1 VELFLGAAKKAAP
14 KKVGTESPTRSFYEG
29 TRPNNLK
36 FIYRKIY
43 LYIMTQNADDDLVE
57 YGFRRV
63 IITITAVLCALLE
76 IVDTTIVN
84 VALNNMRGS
93 LGATLTD
100 IAWVITAYAIA
111 NVIVIP
117 MTSWLSQQFGRR
129 NYFAASI
136 IIFTVA
142 SFLCGNAD
150 NIWEL
155 VAFRFIQG
163 LGGGALLVTA
173 QTIITE
179 SYPAAKRGMAQAIYG
194 MGVIVGP
201 TLGPPLG
208 GYIVDHFSW
217 PYIFYINI
225 PIGII
230 AAILTMMFVKSP
242 KYGDKLKA
250 SQVDWW
256 GIFFLASFIGSLQ
269 FVLEHGQQDDWFND
283 SLITGLS
290 VVSLFGLLLF
300 IQRELT
306 YKHPIVNLKVLKNTN
321 LRVGTIMSFIMGFGL
336 YGSTFI
342 VPIYTQSVLGW
353 SATDAGLLLI
363 PSSITTGIMMPFIGK
378 MIQRG
383 VPQAYMVAV
392 GFLIF
397 FFFTFWM
404 HNIITPDTS
413 ADEMFWPLILRGVG
427 LGLLFVPIT
436 TLSLSTLKGKQI
448 GEGAAFTGMMRQ
460 LGGSFGIAII
470 TTFMAIFNQQHRVN
484 LISHLDQTSFQV
496 QQTVQGMQQSF
507 MAKGFT
513 FNQAL
518 AKAYKAIEFKVM
530 VQSSVLTYM
539 DIFMYL
545 GILFLLCIPFILMI
559 KKGKNKIDPAD
570 AMH

>member
-1 VELFLGAAKKAAP
+1 MVIEQD
-14 KKVGTESPTRSFYEG
+14 S
-29 TRPNNLK
+29 
-36 FIYRKIY
+36 
-43 LYIMTQNADDDLVE
+43 LVE

-100 IAWVITAYAIA
+100 VAWVITAYAIA
-111 NVIVIP
+111 NVIIIP

-129 NYFAASI
+129 NYFATSI

-142 SFLCGNAD
+142 SFMCGNAT

-179 SYPAAKRGMAQAIYG
+179 SYPIAKRGMAQAIYG

-208 GYIVDHFSW
+208 GYFVDHFSW

-230 AAILTMMFVKSP
+230 ATFLTLAFVRSP
-242 KYGDKLKA
+242 KYGEKLKA

-256 GIFFLASFIGSLQ
+256 GIAFLAVFVGSLQ

-283 SLITGLS
+283 RTITLLTAVSASGLM
-290 VVSLFGLLLF
+290 LF
-300 IQRELT
+300 IWRELT
-306 YKHPIVNLKVLKNTN
+306 YKHPIVNLSVLKNIN
-321 LRVGTIMSFIMGFGL
+321 LRVGVVMSFVLGFGL
-336 YGSTFI
+336 YSSTFI
-342 VPIYTQSVLGW
+342 IPIYTQSVLGW
-353 SATDAGLLLI
+353 SALDAGLILI
-363 PSSITTGIMMPFIGK
+363 PSSITTGIMMPMIGK

-383 VPQAYMVAV
+383 IPQAYMVAL
-392 GFLIF
+392 GFLAF
-397 FFFTFWM
+397 FVFTYWM
-404 HNIITPDTS
+404 YNVVTPDTG
-413 ADEMFWPLILRGVG
+413 EEHIFWPLILRGVG

-436 TLSLSTLKGKQI
+436 TLSLSTLQGKEI

-470 TTFMAIFNQQHRVN
+470 TTFIARFNQEHRVN
-484 LISHLDQTSFQV
+484 LVSNLDKTNFAV
-496 QQTVQGMQQSF
+496 QQRVLQLQQGF
-507 MAKGFT
+507 MNKGFST
-513 FNQAL
+513 NESL
-518 AKAYKAIEFKVM
+518 NKAYQVM
-530 VQSSVLTYM
+530 DYGVMKQSSVLTFV
-539 DIFMYL
+539 DIFYYL
-545 GILFLLCIPFILMI
+545 GILFLLCIPFVLII
-559 KKGKNKIDPAD
+559 KKRN
-570 AMH
+570 

>member
-1 VELFLGAAKKAAP
+1 MAKAA
-14 KKVGTESPTRSFYEG
+14 VV
-29 TRPNNLK
+29 
-36 FIYRKIY
+36 
-43 LYIMTQNADDDLVE
+43 QDDLVE
-57 YGFRRV
+57 YGFRRI

-93 LGATLTD
+93 LGASLTD
-100 IAWVITAYAIA
+100 VAWVITAYAIA

-142 SFLCGNAD
+142 SFMCGNAD

-179 SYPAAKRGMAQAIYG
+179 SYPIEKRGMAQAIYG

-208 GYIVDHFSW
+208 GYLVDHFSW
-217 PYIFYINI
+217 PYIFYINV

-230 AAILTMMFVKSP
+230 AALLTLTFVRSP
-242 KYGDKLKA
+242 KYGEKLKA
-250 SQVDWW
+250 NQVDWI
-256 GIFFLASFIGSLQ
+256 GIVLLSAFIGSLQ
-269 FVLEHGQQDDWFND
+269 YILEHGQQDDWFND
-283 SLITGLS
+283 NTIKTLS
-290 VVSLFGLLLF
+290 VISGLGLFFF
-300 IQRELT
+300 IWRQLT
-306 YKHPIVNLKVLKNTN
+306 YAFPIVNLKVLKDSN
-321 LRVGTIMSFIMGFGL
+321 LRVGVIMSFIMGFGL

-342 VPIYTQSVLGW
+342 IPIYTQSILGW
-353 SATDAGLLLI
+353 TATDAGLLLV
-363 PSSITTGIMMPFIGK
+363 PSSITVAIMMPMIGQL
-378 MIQRG
+378 IQRG
-383 VPQAYMVAV
+383 VPQTYLVAL
-392 GFLIF
+392 GFLAFFIF
-397 FFFTFWM
+397 TYWM
-404 HNIITPDTS
+404 HNIMTPDTG
-413 ADEMFWPLILRGVG
+413 EEHMFWPLIVRGLG

-436 TLSLSTLKGKQI
+436 TLSLSGLKGKSI

-470 TTFMAIFNQQHRVN
+470 TTFLARFGQEHRVN
-484 LISHLDQTSFQV
+484 LIAHLDMTKVNV
-496 QQTVQGMQQSF
+496 QDRLHALQRGF
-507 MAKGFT
+507 MAKGFSPDV
-513 FNQAL
+513 AL
-518 AKAYKAIEFKVM
+518 QKAYKVLDFGVTK
-530 VQSSVLTYM
+530 QSTVLSYM
-539 DIFMYL
+539 DVFLYL
-545 GILFLLCIPFILMI
+545 GVLFLICIPFILLI
-559 KKGKNKIDPAD
+559 KQNKKNKVDLSE

>member
-1 VELFLGAAKKAAP
+1 MATAA
-14 KKVGTESPTRSFYEG
+14 VVQE
-29 TRPNNLK
+29 
-36 FIYRKIY
+36 
-43 LYIMTQNADDDLVE
+43 DLVE

-93 LGATLTD
+93 LGASLTD
-100 IAWVITAYAIA
+100 VAWVITAYAIA

-142 SFLCGNAD
+142 SFMCGNAD

-179 SYPAAKRGMAQAIYG
+179 SYPLEKRGMAQAIYG

-208 GYIVDHFSW
+208 GYLVDHFSW
-217 PYIFYINI
+217 PYIFYINV

-230 AAILTMMFVKSP
+230 ATLLTLSFVRSP
-242 KYGDKLKA
+242 KYGEKLKA
-250 SQVDWW
+250 NQVDWI
-256 GIFFLASFIGSLQ
+256 GIVLLSAFIGSLQ
-269 FVLEHGQQDDWFND
+269 YVLEHGQQDDWFND
-283 SLITGLS
+283 EWIVRLS
-290 VVSLFGLLLF
+290 VISMVGLFFF
-300 IQRELT
+300 IWRQLT
-306 YKHPIVNLKVLKNTN
+306 YQYPIVNLKVLKDSN
-321 LRVGTIMSFIMGFGL
+321 LRVGVIMSFIMGFGL

-342 VPIYTQSVLGW
+342 IPIYTQSILGW
-353 SATDAGLLLI
+353 TATDAGLLLV
-363 PSSITTGIMMPFIGK
+363 PSSITVAIMMPFIGR
-378 MIQRG
+378 MIQKG
-383 VPQAYMVAV
+383 VPQTYLVAL
-392 GFLIF
+392 GFMAFFIF
-397 FFFTFWM
+397 TYWM
-404 HNIITPDTS
+404 HNIMTPDTG
-413 ADEMFWPLILRGVG
+413 EEHMFWPLIVRGLG

-436 TLSLSTLKGKQI
+436 TLSLSGLKGKSI

-470 TTFMAIFNQQHRVN
+470 TTFLARFGQEHRMN
-484 LISHLDQTSFQV
+484 LIGYLDPTRVAV
-496 QQTVQGMQQSF
+496 QEKIHGLQSAF
-507 MAKGFT
+507 IAKGFSPEI
-513 FNQAL
+513 AL
-518 AKAYKAIEFKVM
+518 QKAYKVLEMGITK
-530 VQSSVLTYM
+530 QSTVLSYM
-539 DIFMYL
+539 DVFLYL
-545 GILFLLCIPFILMI
+545 GTLFLVCIPFILLI
-559 KKGKNKIDPAD
+559 KKGKNKVDVSD

>member
-1 VELFLGAAKKAAP
+1 
-14 KKVGTESPTRSFYEG
+14 
-29 TRPNNLK
+29 
-36 FIYRKIY
+36 
-43 LYIMTQNADDDLVE
+43 MTITGEDDLVE

-63 IITITAVLCALLE
+63 IITITAVLCAMLE
-76 IVDTTIVN
+76 IVDVTIVN

-93 LGATLTD
+93 LGASLTD
-100 IAWVITAYAIA
+100 VAWVITAYAIA
-111 NVIVIP
+111 NVIIIP

-179 SYPAAKRGMAQAIYG
+179 SYPVAKRGMAQAIYG

-225 PIGII
+225 PLGII
-230 AAILTMMFVKSP
+230 ATLLTLSFVKSP
-242 KYGDKLKA
+242 KYGEKLKA
-250 SQVDWW
+250 SQVDWI
-256 GIFFLASFIGSLQ
+256 GIVLLTAFIGSLQ
-269 FVLEHGQQDDWFND
+269 YVLEHGQQDDWFNNPT
-283 SLITGLS
+283 IIALS
-290 VVSLFGLLLF
+290 TISVFGLILF
-300 IQRELT
+300 IWRELT
-306 YKHPIVNLKVLKNTN
+306 YQYPIVNLRVLKDTN
-321 LRVGTIMSFIMGFGL
+321 LRVGTIMCFILGFGL
-336 YGSTFI
+336 YGSTFLI
-342 VPIYTQSVLGW
+342 PIYTQSVLGW
-353 SATDAGLLLI
+353 SALDAGLLLI

-383 VPQAYMVAV
+383 IPQSYMVAA
-392 GFLIF
+392 GFFVF
-397 FFFTFWM
+397 FLFTFWM
-404 HNIITPDTS
+404 QQVITPDS
-413 ADEMFWPLILRGVG
+413 GEEHMFWPLILRGVG

-436 TLSLSTLKGKQI
+436 TLSLSTLKGKSI

-470 TTFMAIFNQQHRVN
+470 TTFIARFNQEHRVN
-484 LISHLDQTSFQV
+484 LVSNLDKTSFEV
-496 QQTVQGMQQSF
+496 QQTVQQLKMGF
-507 MAKGFT
+507 MSKGFT
-513 FNQAL
+513 ENESL
-518 AKAYKAIEFKVM
+518 AKAYKAIEYKVM
-530 VQSSVLTYM
+530 IQSNVMSYM
-539 DIFMYL
+539 DIFIYL
-545 GILFLLCIPFILMI
+545 GALFLICIPFILLI
-559 KKGKNKIDPAD
+559 KRGKNKINPAD

>member
-1 VELFLGAAKKAAP
+1 MVQAG
-14 KKVGTESPTRSFYEG
+14 
-29 TRPNNLK
+29 
-36 FIYRKIY
+36 
-43 LYIMTQNADDDLVE
+43 DDDLVE
-57 YGFRRV
+57 YGYRRI
-63 IITITAVLCALLE
+63 IITITAVLCAMLE

-93 LGATLTD
+93 LGASLTD
-100 IAWVITAYAIA
+100 VAWVITAYAIA
-111 NVIVIP
+111 NVIIIP

-142 SFLCGNAD
+142 SFLCGNAT

-179 SYPAAKRGMAQAIYG
+179 SYPVAKRGMAQAIYG

-230 AAILTMMFVKSP
+230 ATILTIGFVKSP
-242 KYGDKLKA
+242 KYGEKLKVN
-250 SQVDWW
+250 QVDWW

-269 FVLEHGQQDDWFND
+269 FVLEHGQQDDWFNND
-283 SLITGLS
+283 LIVLLS
-290 VVSLFGLLLF
+290 VISVFGLLFF
-300 IQRELT
+300 IWRELT
-306 YKHPIVNLKVLKNTN
+306 YKHPIVNLRVLKDTN
-321 LRVGTIMSFIMGFGL
+321 LRVGTIMCFILGFGL
-336 YGSTFI
+336 YGSTFLI
-342 VPIYTQSVLGW
+342 PIYTQSILGW
-353 SATDAGLLLI
+353 SALDAGLLLI
-363 PSSITTGIMMPFIGK
+363 PSSITTGLMMPFIGRL
-378 MIQRG
+378 IQKG
-383 VPQAYMVAV
+383 IPQAYMVAV
-392 GFLIF
+392 GFLMF
-397 FFFTFWM
+397 FIFTFWM
-404 HNIITPDTS
+404 RNVITPDS
-413 ADEMFWPLILRGVG
+413 GVEHMYWPLILRGVG
-427 LGLLFVPIT
+427 LGLLFVPIS
-436 TLSLSTLKGKQI
+436 TLSLSTLKGKSI

-470 TTFMAIFNQQHRVN
+470 TTFIARFNQEHRVN
-484 LISHLDQTSFQV
+484 LVSHLDKTSFEV
-496 QQTVQGMQQSF
+496 QQTVHKLQMGF
-507 MAKGFT
+507 MSKGFSA
-513 FNQAL
+513 NAAL
-518 AKAYKAIEFKVM
+518 QKAYKVLDYKVI
-530 VQSSVLTYM
+530 VQSNVLSYM

-545 GILFLLCIPFILMI
+545 GILFLLCIPFILLI
-559 KKGKNKIDPAD
+559 KKGKTKIELSD

>member
-1 VELFLGAAKKAAP
+1 MEATG
-14 KKVGTESPTRSFYEG
+14 ED
-29 TRPNNLK
+29 N
-36 FIYRKIY
+36 
-43 LYIMTQNADDDLVE
+43 LVE

-84 VALNNMRGS
+84 VALNDMRGS

-100 IAWVITAYAIA
+100 VAWVITAYAIA

-136 IIFTVA
+136 IIFTVS
-142 SFLCGNAD
+142 SFLCGNAS

-163 LGGGALLVTA
+163 MGGGALLVTA

-208 GYIVDHFSW
+208 GYLVDNFSW

-225 PIGII
+225 PLGII
-230 AAILTMMFVKSP
+230 ATVLTLSFVKSP
-242 KYGDKLKA
+242 KYGEKLKA
-250 SQVDWW
+250 NQVDWW
-256 GIFFLASFIGSLQ
+256 GIVFLSSFIGSLQ
-269 FVLEHGQQDDWFND
+269 FVLEHGQQDDWFAD
-283 SLITGLS
+283 PVIVTLS
-290 VVSLFGLLLF
+290 VVSFFGLLLF
-300 IQRELT
+300 IWRQLT
-306 YKHPIVNLKVLKNTN
+306 YKYPIVNLRVLQDRN
-321 LRVGTIMSFIMGFGL
+321 LRVGTIMCFILGFGL

-342 VPIYTQSVLGW
+342 IPIYTQSILGW
-353 SATDAGLLLI
+353 TATDAGLLLI
-363 PSSITTGIMMPFIGK
+363 PSSIMTGFMMPIIGRL
-378 MIQRG
+378 IQKG
-383 VPQAYMVAV
+383 VPQSYMVAV
-392 GFLIF
+392 GFLLF
-397 FFFTFWM
+397 FIFTFWM
-404 HNIITPDTS
+404 HNVITPDTGT
-413 ADEMFWPLILRGVG
+413 EHMFWPLILRGVG

-436 TLSLSTLKGKQI
+436 TLALSTLKGKNI

-470 TTFMAIFNQQHRVN
+470 TTFIARFTQSHRVDLIAN
-484 LISHLDQTSFQV
+484 LDGSKFEV
-496 QQTVQGMQQSF
+496 QQRIQQLQMGF
-507 MAKGFT
+507 MSKGFSSSE
-513 FNQAL
+513 AL
-518 AKAYKAIEFKVM
+518 DKAHKAIEMSVM
-530 VQSSVLTYM
+530 KQSTVLAYM

-545 GILFLLCIPFILMI
+545 GILFLICVPFVLLI
-559 KKGKNKIDPAD
+559 KKGAGGKVDMSNV
-570 AMH
+570 H